1 MTPAGWII
9 MLLACGGY
17 TALLLWCIHQVVVT
31 PGAETRIHA
40 QTDIDPRDPE

>member
-1 MTPAGWII
+1 MTNAGWII

-17 TALLLWCIHQVVVT
+17 TGLLLWCIHKVVAT

-40 QTDIDPRDPE
+40 QTDIDPRDGE